1 MSVSAGYLSA
11 SEQPLSS
18 LHDVLLLDLDG
29 TTYLGAVAAPNAP
42 QALAEAK
49 KAGARTMYLTNNSGR
64 SPQVVADHLSSIG
77 IATAPSEVLNSSQV
91 AARTA
96 EKLLPSGAKVL
107 LIGGEG
113 LRAAFAQTSFC
124 IVTCADDKPQAVVQG
139 LSESVGW
146 AELSEAA
153 LAISKYGAMHI
164 ATNLDATLPRE
175 RGEMIGN
182 GSLVA
187 CISNATGTTPI
198 NCGKPEPAMF
208 SIGSE
213 IAQARKPL
221 AVGDRLNTDIAGAVA
236 AGIPCFHVLTGV
248 CDARAIMTA
257 EPSWRPSY
265 LGIDLLDLNSPQPAV
280 TRKENEIP
288 LASAQYSTGSWVCGA
303 WSAQVADGYIS
314 ICRNECA
321 PAHSQTAEHISSE
334 MTISSLTSSAAE
346 HTTHILSEIMIPL
359 DSAHKQHGEHVQ
371 EGVRDEKNSLPLD
384 AYRAAVCAMWEA
396 ADRTIIDPSGLQL
409 PEIEIVRAEAF
420 MRDVLNADSAD
431 SAVGAD
437 NADGNCYE

>member
-18 LHDVLLLDLDG
+18 IHDVLLLDLDG

-64 SPQVVADHLSSIG
+64 SPQVVAEHLSSIG

-113 LRAAFAQTSFC
+113 LRAAFAQTSLRV
-124 IVTCADDKPQAVVQG
+124 VTSADDKPQAVVQG

-153 LAISKYGAMHI
+153 LTISKHGAMHI

-265 LGIDLLDLNSPQPAV
+265 LGIDLLDLNLPQPAV
-280 TRKENEIP
+280 TRKENEMP
-288 LASAQYSTGSWVCGA
+288 LAFAQYSTAIWLCGSWNA
-303 WSAQVADGYIS
+303 RVADGYIS
-314 ICRNECA
+314 ICKNECV
-321 PAHSQTAEHISSE
+321 PAHSQAAEHIP
-334 MTISSLTSSAAE
+334 
-346 HTTHILSEIMIPL
+346 SEIMIPL
-359 DSAHKQHGEHVQ
+359 DSARKQHSEYLQ
-371 EGVRDEKNSLPLD
+371 EGMRDEKILLPLD

-396 ADRTIIDPSGLQL
+396 ADRAIIDPSALQL
-409 PEIEIVRAEAF
+409 PKIEIVRAEAYVH
-420 MRDVLNADSAD
+420 DVLDADSAD

-437 NADGNCYE
+437 NADRNCYE

>member
-18 LHDVLLLDLDG
+18 IHDVLLLDLDG

-153 LAISKYGAMHI
+153 LAISKHGAMHI

-221 AVGDRLNTDIAGAVA
+221 AVGDRLNTDIAGR
-236 AGIPCFHVLTGV
+236 H
-248 CDARAIMTA
+248 
-257 EPSWRPSY
+257 SK
-265 LGIDLLDLNSPQPAV
+265 
-280 TRKENEIP
+280 RK
-288 LASAQYSTGSWVCGA
+288 
-303 WSAQVADGYIS
+303 
-314 ICRNECA
+314 
-321 PAHSQTAEHISSE
+321 
-334 MTISSLTSSAAE
+334 
-346 HTTHILSEIMIPL
+346 
-359 DSAHKQHGEHVQ
+359 
-371 EGVRDEKNSLPLD
+371 
-384 AYRAAVCAMWEA
+384 
-396 ADRTIIDPSGLQL
+396 
-409 PEIEIVRAEAF
+409 
-420 MRDVLNADSAD
+420 
-431 SAVGAD
+431 
-437 NADGNCYE
+437 